1 MAVKA
6 KIIKMIWGKAAAR
19 CSICKQVLIEEENK
33 NSSYHIPIGEVAHI
47 VAERNDG
54 PRGKSNLTT
63 MERNDIG
70 NLLLLCQK
78 HHTIVDND
86 TNLYTV
92 GKLNEIKKAHEQWV
106 VNKLNTCPSWEA
118 KIEQVYYLNIPR
130 LSMLTSNLNEEAN
143 KYNLEE
149 LDTLSDFGFNLFHLM
164 ENFKSI
170 INKIDLKSIP
180 LNEAISY
187 PDDIIGCYV
196 SFTDRFRTK
205 DIIIPGSYG
214 IKTTSQE
221 KLNPHIYTNID
232 GYKIVLSINYKWI
245 TTSTAYCFFRP
256 SGGHSKFSGFG
267 IVNDIN
273 TTAKVIYITPYIIG
287 LKKNTPHPILLK
299 RAHDD
304 ERKLEILMSG
314 YNKNQKALDIYWH
327 GDVDECNCCNFD
339 FSCLNYMVDAII
351 NGCGCNICATCF
363 LKSHK
368 KLGMGYGQAYIKE
381 GDKWRCI
388 AR

>member
-1 MAVKA
+1 MAVKS
-6 KIIKMIWGKAAAR
+6 KTIKMIWGKAAAR
-19 CSICKQVLIEEENK
+19 CSICREILIEGKNE
-33 NSSYHIPIGEVAHI
+33 NSSHLITIGEIAHI
-47 VAERNDG
+47 VAEKNDG
-54 PRGKSNLTT
+54 PRGKSNLTP
-63 MERNDIG
+63 MERDDVE

-92 GKLNEIKKAHEQWV
+92 EKLKEIKNIHELWV
-106 VNKLNTCPSWEA
+106 DNKLNTSPSWEA
-118 KIEQVYYLNIPR
+118 KIEQAYYLNIPR
-130 LSMLTSNLNEEAN
+130 LSILSSDLNEEAN
-143 KYNLEE
+143 KYNLEKI
-149 LDTLSDFGFNLFHLM
+149 DTLSNLGMDLFYLM
-164 ENFKSI
+164 ENFKST

-196 SFTDRFRTK
+196 SFTERFRTK

-214 IKTTSQE
+214 IKTTPQE

-256 SGGHSKFSGFG
+256 SGGHSNFSGYG
-267 IVNDIN
+267 IVNDID

-287 LKKNTPHPILLK
+287 LKKEKPHPILLK
-299 RAHDD
+299 RAHGD
-304 ERKLEILMSG
+304 ERELEELISNN
-314 YNKNQKALDIYWH
+314 NKNPKNSDVHWNGDI
-327 GDVDECNCCNFD
+327 DECNCCGFD
-339 FSCLNYMVDAII
+339 FSYLNYMVDAIV
-351 NGCGCNICATCF
+351 NGCGFNMCATCF

-381 GDKWRCI
+381 GKKWRYI
-388 AR
+388 AG

>member
-1 MAVKA
+1 MAVKT
-6 KIIKMIWGKAAAR
+6 KTIKMIWGKAAAR
-19 CSICKQVLIEEENK
+19 CSICKQILIEEKDK
-33 NSSYHIPIGEVAHI
+33 NSSHLIPIGEVAHI
-47 VAERNDG
+47 VAEKNDG

-63 MERNDIG
+63 MERDDIE

-92 GKLNEIKKAHEQWV
+92 DKLKEIKKLHEQWV
-106 VNKLNTCPSWEA
+106 ENKLNTSPSWEV
-118 KIEQVYYLNIPR
+118 KIEQAYYLNIPR
-130 LSMLTSNLNEEAN
+130 LSMLSSDLNEEAN
-143 KYNLEE
+143 KYDLEKI
-149 LDTLSDFGFNLFHLM
+149 DTLFDFGMNLFYIM
-164 ENFKSI
+164 ENFKST

-214 IKTTSQE
+214 IKTTPQE

-245 TTSTAYCFFRP
+245 TTSTAYGFFRP

-304 ERKLEILMSG
+304 EKKLEISISN
-314 YNKNQKALDIYWH
+314 YTKNQELLDMYWN
-327 GDVDECNCCNFD
+327 GDIDECNFCNFD
-339 FSCLNYMVDAII
+339 FSCLNYMVDAIV
-351 NGCGCNICATCF
+351 NGCGYNICATCF
-363 LKSHK
+363 LKEHK
-368 KLGMGYGQAYIKE
+368 KLGIGYGQAYIKE
-381 GDKWRCI
+381 GNKWRYI
-388 AR
+388 AG